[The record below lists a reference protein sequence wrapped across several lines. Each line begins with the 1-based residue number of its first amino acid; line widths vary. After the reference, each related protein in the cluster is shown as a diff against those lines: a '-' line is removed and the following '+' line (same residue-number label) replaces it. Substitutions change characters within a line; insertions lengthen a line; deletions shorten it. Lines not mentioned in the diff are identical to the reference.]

1 MDSLTQIVLGAG
13 VAEAVA
19 GKKMG
24 NKAALWGAFAGT
36 IPDLDVLLRGFF
48 HPIDGALIHRGF
60 SHSIVF
66 ALMISPILAWLFHKI
81 YRKRYEYRTWIL
93 LFFLSIITHPMLDIF
108 TRYGTQFFWPFD
120 LRLTF
125 NSVFVIDPLYTLPF
139 LMCILISLFL
149 KRESKFRR
157 RLNYTGIVYSTL
169 YLLWGV
175 IVKLSIHYNSEEYF
189 ASAGIKTQ
197 SEQTVTSPMPFT
209 SFYWMMLTQDKD
221 NYYIGYK
228 SLYYDFNTV
237 DIQVIKKNSHLLDS
251 LKWKGKDYT
260 EQIKFITR
268 GFHPAEQVGDTIR
281 VYDLRFGTASK
292 MTNGRLETP
301 VMGYGMVIDNGIVNK
316 TVGLRPNELFQFVN
330 FDAYLNKVFKE

>member
-36 IPDLDVLLRGFF
+36 IPDLDVFLRRFI

-66 ALMISPILAWLFHKI
+66 ALLITPALAWLVHRLYK
-81 YRKRYEYRTWIL
+81 KRYEYKTWLL

-120 LRLTF
+120 IRLTF

-139 LMCILISLFL
+139 LVCILIAMFL
-149 KRESKFRR
+149 RRESKFRR
-157 RLNYTGIVYSTL
+157 RINNIGIIYSTL

-175 IVKLSIHYNSEEYF
+175 IVKLTIHYNSEEYF
-189 ASAGIKTQ
+189 ATAGIKTE
-197 SEQTVTSPMPFT
+197 SKQTITSPMPFT
-209 SFYWMMLTQDKD
+209 TFYWMMLTQDED
-221 NYYIGYK
+221 NYYIGFK
-228 SLYYDFNTV
+228 SLFYDFNVDDVETV
-237 DIQVIKKNSHLLDS
+237 KKNSHLLDS
-251 LKWKGKDYT
+251 LKWKGKNYT
-260 EQIKFITR
+260 EQLKFITC
-268 GFHPAEQVGDTIR
+268 GFHPVKQVGDTIK

-292 MTNGRLETP
+292 MTNGYVTIPL
-301 VMGYGMVIDNGIVNK
+301 MGYGMVIDNAIVNK
-316 TVGLRPNELFQFVN
+316 TVGLRPNQLFQFVN